1 MQLNRP
7 ANAPEYNK
15 NHRNFEPQQE
25 PVTIKAGLVLGLD
38 KIKNQEVQTQQNFDS
53 VALVSCLLGSFK
65 EMNGQKEKDEEK
77 TKTVLKDINQ
87 SMTN

>member
-7 ANAPEYNK
+7 ANAPAYDK
-15 NHRNFEPQQE
+15 SFRQIEPAQE

-38 KIKNQEVQTQQNFDS
+38 QINDKKQENYHNFDN

-65 EMNGQKEKDEEK
+65 EFKA
-77 TKTVLKDINQ
+77 
-87 SMTN
+87 